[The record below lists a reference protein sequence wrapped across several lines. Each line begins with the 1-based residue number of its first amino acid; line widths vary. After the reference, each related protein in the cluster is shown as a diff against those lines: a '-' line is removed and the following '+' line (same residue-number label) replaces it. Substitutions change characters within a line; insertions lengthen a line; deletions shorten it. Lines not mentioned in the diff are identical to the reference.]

1 MIFNFFIFG
10 KFILDVRMRL
20 FIIFFLSS
28 ILLGCANGSA
38 LITGNVRPVIEDYNV
53 VKLLNEMPN
62 NAEKIAL
69 IKASSGLGLTQ
80 QKNLDLAVD
89 ELKRQAAKV
98 GASAVVITERGVIPS
113 NRIQVEIIQGIAI
126 YIE

>member
-1 MIFNFFIFG
+1 
-10 KFILDVRMRL
+10 MRL
-20 FIIFFLSS
+20 FIIFVLSS
-28 ILLGCANGSA
+28 IFLGCANGSA
-38 LITGNVRPVIEDYNV
+38 LITGNVRPIIEDYNV

-98 GASAVVITERGVIPS
+98 GAPAVVITERGVIPS

>member
-1 MIFNFFIFG
+1 M
-10 KFILDVRMRL
+10 KLLFIL
-20 FIIFFLSS
+20 ITASIF
-28 ILLGCANGSA
+28 LGCANGSA
-38 LITGNVRPVIEDYNV
+38 LITGDIRPVIEDYNV
-53 VKLLNEMPN
+53 IKLLNEMPK

-69 IKASSGLGLTQ
+69 IKASSGFGLTQ

-89 ELKRQAAKV
+89 ELKKQAAKV

-113 NRIQVEIIQGIAI
+113 NRLQVEIVQGIAV